1 MNRRSLIPFTVTS
14 GAVRVGALLAFAVLS
29 LSACGGGGDGSK
41 ADSSKSS
48 NSSPAATTSAA
59 SGEGTSVTPASAG
72 DDMCRLVTK
81 AEAES
86 YTGKTFG
93 DGRATS
99 SDGPLGLVGS
109 CVYSLPGSNGA
120 LTTIVNVVV
129 LGDKV
134 TADQFDA
141 QLGSDAPEATSV
153 DGVGEKALLVQ
164 PGILAVF
171 DHGVAMTVEILTD
184 GNPAATDVL
193 VTAANNALQRLS

>member
-1 MNRRSLIPFTVTS
+1 MNRRSFIPFRVTS
-14 GAVRVGALLAFAVLS
+14 GAVRVGALLAVAVLS
-29 LSACGGGGDGSK
+29 LSACGGGSDSPK
-41 ADSSKSS
+41 ADSSTSSS

-59 SGEGTSVTPASAG
+59 SGGGASPASG
-72 DDMCRLVTK
+72 SDDMCRLVTK

-120 LTTIVNVVV
+120 LTTIVNVIV

-141 QLGSDAPEATSV
+141 QLGSDAPEATAV

-184 GNPAATDVL
+184 SNPAATDVL
-193 VTAANNALQRLS
+193 VTAAKNALQRL

>member
-1 MNRRSLIPFTVTS
+1 MRRSRWES
-14 GAVRVGALLAFAVLS
+14 VRWGVVVAFAAAS
-29 LSACGGGGDGSK
+29 LVACGGSSSK
-41 ADSSKSS
+41 AGGTSSSS
-48 NSSPAATTSAA
+48 TSSSSTSSSSASAATSDSAA
-59 SGEGTSVTPASAG
+59 STSPSASS
-72 DDMCRLVTK
+72 DMCRLVTK

-141 QLGSDAPEATSV
+141 QLGSDAPEATAV

-184 GNPAATDVL
+184 SNPA
-193 VTAANNALQRLS
+193 